1 MEETAVFLLPERKE
15 HMKTI
20 SEYLNE
26 DYGKWAD
33 RPWIH
38 TRQGDGWQACTF
50 GRAIDEIRSLSR
62 TLLKKGLQNKNL
74 MLCSENSRE
83 WFLLYLGIMGYVGTC
98 VPVDPTWTKYDL
110 SHTLSV
116 IPVSAVFYSREQKKR
131 MRAMKEEHPDISWFC
146 IEDAVPLLI
155 REGQAPGCP
164 PAGREDMDR
173 TAMILFTSGTTD
185 VPKAIP
191 LTQRNLFANWDTL
204 YRRTPM
210 TECDVSC
217 VFLPFHHVY
226 TGVANLLYTII
237 SGMQLFL
244 CTDRKRMIQDLLEVR
259 PTVVCTVPLFLYR
272 MYDAMTDELLEAL
285 RHIRFLYCGGSFTG
299 PAVKRYFI
307 RQGVCLLEAYG
318 TTETSSVIALAV
330 PGDPDLVSNGV
341 VFENLEVRILDP
353 DEEGIGEILV
363 RGESVSGGY
372 LDQNGCYSE
381 FDQDGFYH
389 TGDLGRLSDTG
400 HLYLKGR
407 KKRMILTANGKNVYV
422 DELEELILKHPKIK
436 AARVFEQN
444 HHPAATVTSD
454 LPETEVQAYMD
465 QVNRCLPPYKQI
477 RKIYIKPDL
486 PEGRIK

>member
-1 MEETAVFLLPERKE
+1 
-15 HMKTI
+15 MKTI
-20 SEYLNE
+20 SEYLE
-26 DYGKWAD
+26 ADYDKWAD

-38 TRQGDGWQACTF
+38 TRQEDGWRACTF
-50 GRAIDEIRSLSR
+50 RRAVDEIRNLSR
-62 TLLKKGLQNKNL
+62 ALLEKGFQNKNL

-98 VPVDPTWTKYDL
+98 VPVDPTWTEHDL
-110 SHTLSV
+110 EHTLSV
-116 IPVSAVFYSREQKKR
+116 IPVSAVFYSHTQRKR
-131 MRAMKEEHPDISWFC
+131 MRTMKEKYPDIAWFC
-146 IEDAVPLLI
+146 IEDVFSLLI
-155 REGQAPGCP
+155 REGQISGCSL
-164 PAGREDMDR
+164 AGMKDMDR

-210 TECDVSC
+210 TECDISY

-244 CTDRKRMIQDLLEVR
+244 CRDLKCLIPELLEVR
-259 PTVVCTVPLFLYR
+259 PTVVCTVPLLLYR

-285 RHIRFLYCGGSFTG
+285 RHVRFLYCGGSFTD
-299 PAVKRYFI
+299 PALKQYFI

-330 PGDPDLVSNGV
+330 PGDPDSVSNGV

-363 RGESVSGGY
+363 KGESVSDGY

-407 KKRMILTANGKNVYV
+407 KKRMILTATGKNVYV
-422 DELEELILKHPKIK
+422 DELEELILKHPQIK
-436 AARVFEQN
+436 AVKVFEEN
-444 HHPAATVTSD
+444 YHPAASVISD
-454 LPETEVQAYMD
+454 LPETEVQVYMD
-465 QVNRCLPPYKQI
+465 QVNRRLPRYKQI

-486 PEGRIK
+486 PGGRIK